1 MSQLGGIT
9 VISTGSI
16 SLLNAPNTDPNNG
29 NQSPSDNP
37 IEQGD
42 NTKKLAIILGVIIP
56 LVVIVFILL
65 ACIIKRRLNNKK
77 INIE

>member
-29 NQSPSDNP
+29 NQPTSDNP

-56 LVVIVFILL
+56 VVVIVSILL